1 MPRMDAEIVTNAPY
15 TEPLI
20 ATLTKLGFE
29 MEVIDWLPT
38 EENGTTII
46 AAQFTEL
53 DADAFFDEI
62 TRITEPFD
70 VTLMGAGMVERPSP
84 VVARPGVFR
93 RHGVWLG

>member
-29 MEVIDWLPT
+29 IEVIDWLPT

-70 VTLMGAGMVERPSP
+70 VTLMGAGEVIRPSP
-84 VVARPGVFR
+84 VIGRPGVFKR
-93 RHGVWLG
+93 SYLAIG